1 MVGGTLPDG
10 RHYLSGNCDRRVR
23 RTRTAL
29 IDAFN
34 HLVLKRRKRDIR
46 VGDIV
51 EQAKLGRSTF
61 YDHYSSAEALYL
73 DALRR
78 PFATLADA
86 AAGRGNETA
95 LTEILCHFWEYRQLA
110 RSSLGERTQRLLSQ
124 MVEERFCD
132 ADSCVATPIAA
143 RQLAGSAH
151 AAVVSW
157 LSGDASCT
165 PAALAR
171 AICRSGEAQ
180 ALALRA

>member
-1 MVGGTLPDG
+1 MPDE
-10 RHYLSGNCDRRVR
+10 RHEISGNGDRRVR

-29 IDAFN
+29 IDAFD
-34 HLVLKRRKRDIR
+34 HLVLNHRNRDIR

-51 EQAKLGRSTF
+51 EQAKVGRSTF
-61 YDHYSSAEALYL
+61 YDHYSSAEALHL

-78 PFATLADA
+78 PFSALADA
-86 AAGRGNETA
+86 AAGRGNEAA
-95 LTEILCHFWEYRQLA
+95 LTPILSHFWEYRQLA

-124 MVEERFCD
+124 MVEELICE
-132 ADSCVATPIAA
+132 ADLCVAPPIVA
-143 RQLAGSAH
+143 RQLAASAH

-157 LSGDASCT
+157 LSGEAPCT

-180 ALALRA
+180 VRALRA